1 MRLADKPIM
10 SETSANTQ
18 NLLANGAA
26 HAEQGRL
33 KEAALAF
40 RQATK
45 AEPNCDEAYFNLG
58 AVLAEMGKSAEAVAA
73 WRRVLDLLPD
83 IADAHRSLGA
93 TLLEYETPRF
103 DAATAFKD
111 PAALNAAIAAYR
123 RAIDAIPIL
132 RECHRNMGDVQ
143 MNAGQLADA
152 DKAYAQ
158 ATRLPADLEDVFAD
172 VGATLIHP
180 GDLAAAAAIHRQ
192 AMALAPDYDPDDIS
206 EKSYLETDLT
216 ISDTE
221 ILLPDGFEVM
231 MEWERPIMER
241 SAQIITV
248 NGGDVLNVGFGLG
261 IIDTAIQQFDLDTH
275 TIIEAHPQVVK
286 KAEAWAEDKKGVRIV
301 PTRWQDAVG
310 QDALDKIGP
319 FDGIFFDTLMP
330 PMIPFMAETPTLL
343 KDGGVFTFF
352 QMMIQFDNIEAM
364 VKTGLSFALERMPF
378 EEVAENRYYR
388 LMEKDDQ
395 GRFTAPLLV
404 YRK

>member
-1 MRLADKPIM
+1 M

-18 NLLANGAA
+18 NFLANGAA

-45 AEPNCDEAYFNLG
+45 AEPNCDEAYFNLR

-93 TLLEYETPRF
+93 TLLEYETPGF
-103 DAATAFKD
+103 DAASALKD

-152 DKAYAQ
+152 DKAYEEV
-158 ATRLPADLEDVFAD
+158 TKLPTDLEDVFAD

-192 AMALAPDYDPDDIS
+192 AMALAPDYHPEDIS
-206 EKSYLETDLT
+206 EKSYLESDLT

-241 SAQIITV
+241 SAEIITV

-261 IIDTAIQQFDLDTH
+261 IIDTAIQQFGLVTH
-275 TIIEAHPQVVK
+275 TII
-286 KAEAWAEDKKGVRIV
+286 
-301 PTRWQDAVG
+301 
-310 QDALDKIGP
+310 
-319 FDGIFFDTLMP
+319 
-330 PMIPFMAETPTLL
+330 
-343 KDGGVFTFF
+343 
-352 QMMIQFDNIEAM
+352 
-364 VKTGLSFALERMPF
+364 
-378 EEVAENRYYR
+378 
-388 LMEKDDQ
+388 
-395 GRFTAPLLV
+395 
-404 YRK
+404 